1 MILLSN
7 PLQLGTP
14 MNQSQ
19 QLLDISTHALLHL
32 EFKKLDQRLTQT
44 EQNNLLVQY
53 LKRILKDNRYHT
65 VKKSTKSWLLRGR
78 KPGVSLESI
87 LSADRERIL
96 QTSTTDLY
104 RFVEL
109 IEDIEVQLH
118 TKVQYSLAHNI
129 NLKARFGKVLICV
142 VDEDLTSSFDDDG
155 LMTKSTQI
163 LFIGN
168 ADHKDIFSAAIDQSG
183 YFQSVIAYEDE
194 SHLRVELFR
203 L

>member
-1 MILLSN
+1 MILSSN
-7 PLQLGTP
+7 PLQFGTP

-19 QLLDISTHALLHL
+19 QLLDISTNALLHL
-32 EFKKLDQRLTQT
+32 EFKKLDKRLTQT

-53 LKRILKDNRYHT
+53 LKKIIKNDKYRT

-78 KPGVSLESI
+78 KVGVCLESI
-87 LSADRERIL
+87 LNNDRERIL
-96 QTSTTDLY
+96 QTSSTDLY
-104 RFVEL
+104 RFVDL
-109 IEDIEVQLH
+109 IEDVEAQLH
-118 TKVQYSLAHNI
+118 TQVQYSLAHNI
-129 NLKARFGKVLICV
+129 NLKARFGKVLVCV

-155 LMTKSTQI
+155 LMIKSTQL
-163 LFIGN
+163 LFIGSTE
-168 ADHKDIFSAAIDQSG
+168 HKDIFSAAIDQSG